1 MVDCLRQTN
10 NSCFLLVLFCVGG
23 DGDLA
28 LSYHEQLTK
37 QLSAEDVAEM
47 QDEYQKEAAQLKN
60 EVHTL

>member
-1 MVDCLRQTN
+1 M
-10 NSCFLLVLFCVGG
+10 LFCVGG

-60 EVHTL
+60 EVHTRDLILWF